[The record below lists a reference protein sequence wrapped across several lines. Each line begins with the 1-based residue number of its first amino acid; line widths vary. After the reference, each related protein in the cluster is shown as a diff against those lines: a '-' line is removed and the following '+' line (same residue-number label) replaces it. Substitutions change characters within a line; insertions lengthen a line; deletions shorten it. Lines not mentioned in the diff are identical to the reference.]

1 MRRACKNNAKFE
13 GNELM
18 ARSGSFSGPTEEY
31 GLPLSV
37 VKTNDNALPPR
48 FHPLIEALTGFTD
61 EEKAE
66 LQNKL
71 DEGFGIIE
79 LINGLGN
86 RST

>member
-1 MRRACKNNAKFE
+1 
-13 GNELM
+13 M

-37 VKTNDNALPPR
+37 VKVNDNALPPR

-71 DEGFGIIE
+71 DEGFGIVE
-79 LINGLGN
+79 LINSLGN